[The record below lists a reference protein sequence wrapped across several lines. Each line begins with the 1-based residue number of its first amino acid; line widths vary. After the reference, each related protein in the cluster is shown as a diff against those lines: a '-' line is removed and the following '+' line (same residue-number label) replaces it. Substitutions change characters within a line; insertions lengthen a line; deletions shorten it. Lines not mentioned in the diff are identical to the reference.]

1 MKRTNFFL
9 FLLIYILI
17 LSTGLY
23 AQITH
28 PDLEKYLEQLEDVA
42 EQSQLLEQLED
53 LLKHPLNLNKVSLQ
67 EMLLIPGF
75 PEKGAFAILQ
85 AQKSEKGIVSI
96 EQAQKLIT
104 DDLEVWDWIS
114 QFVTIEGK
122 KQPLVWNL
130 DGRVRFVQRQEKSKG
145 FEQNIYQG
153 TPSKIYQRYRFT
165 IPGRLKLA
173 TLFEKDPGETKIRDH
188 QILNIE
194 YQLPSL
200 NTKMI
205 AGNYTV
211 NLGFGLMLWSPFS
224 VRKGSAPFY
233 SVRRNE
239 KVIRPFLSSFEA
251 NYFQGI
257 AVQSTPGSWDL
268 VGWTSDLKNDA
279 NVADNGFITS
289 FYESGYHRSKLERE
303 KQNKATIKSTGISIG
318 KTFFQN
324 FKIQIN
330 RMDLDFNPGIQ
341 SSTSEP
347 LDFQFHG
354 KKQQYSGISFFG
366 NFGSFNSFGEVVWQN
381 SQGLAAI
388 AGTKGQWKKTKLLVL
403 HRYYSPKYF
412 NPYSQGFGETSTT
425 NNESGWYVALQFS
438 PISKSKI
445 TLAADQFSSSWKTY
459 YNPLKQS
466 GSDFYIQWEQRINLS
481 FNFYLRYTNDNKPQ
495 ILTREYEVPHLREL
509 MILTNRDR
517 IRFHFS
523 MKLAKESQI
532 NGRFETVRFAI
543 SPKDNFRISPSSKN
557 GWLFYWDFRSKYLP
571 NSLISTRITLFDTPT
586 YNTRLYQ
593 FENDLPGILNSKLL
607 YGRGIR
613 FYFLLKFELWQKLQ
627 FSTKYSSTRYEN
639 RETIGSG
646 WDLINSPVEHLF
658 SFQLDWNI

>member
-388 AGTKGQWKKTKLLVL
+388 AGTKGQWKKT
-403 HRYYSPKYF
+403 
-412 NPYSQGFGETSTT
+412 
-425 NNESGWYVALQFS
+425 
-438 PISKSKI
+438 
-445 TLAADQFSSSWKTY
+445 
-459 YNPLKQS
+459 
-466 GSDFYIQWEQRINLS
+466 
-481 FNFYLRYTNDNKPQ
+481 
-495 ILTREYEVPHLREL
+495 
-509 MILTNRDR
+509 
-517 IRFHFS
+517 FH
-523 MKLAKESQI
+523 
-532 NGRFETVRFAI
+532 
-543 SPKDNFRISPSSKN
+543 
-557 GWLFYWDFRSKYLP
+557 
-571 NSLISTRITLFDTPT
+571 
-586 YNTRLYQ
+586 
-593 FENDLPGILNSKLL
+593 
-607 YGRGIR
+607 
-613 FYFLLKFELWQKLQ
+613 
-627 FSTKYSSTRYEN
+627 
-639 RETIGSG
+639 
-646 WDLINSPVEHLF
+646 
-658 SFQLDWNI
+658 